1 MFKKTPIALAV
12 VALSTTLA
20 FAHAEETTDLNVDFS
35 NLPSPPAIDGNNGT
49 RIYNGPMV
57 MDQNNVSEV
66 FFKNFNSKFFSC
78 FCCNIILIMSE
89 ISYHFIHY

>member
-66 FFKNFNSKFFSC
+66 FFKNFKSI
-78 FCCNIILIMSE
+78 NIQTTGVKIASIW
-89 ISYHFIHY
+89 HGCRN